1 MNKIALINTYC
12 DTEEKLDTLRE
23 MINEFK
29 SLNVDI
35 FVYSPL
41 KLPEDIENICKFLF
55 YTDENPILR
64 YPVRGQNFWWRYRA
78 NNFRYVK
85 LERMTADYGWAS
97 LYQFKKLA
105 NFALTYEYDI
115 FYLVIYDVKIDDYI
129 KNVIKNNEV
138 NIIHS
143 RKSLV
148 DERDVFPHALHFT
161 PLDRET
167 LIKVEKYFDYDK
179 YINTPDK
186 AAEDIAILWEKELGL
201 AVSEKFIY
209 DKIKVSTD
217 LYNFSK
223 DVRYKLYA
231 NNDKGEFKFIFR
243 TTKDVNKIIVND
255 KVFEENIED
264 NFLHLTGYNV
274 KEIETFKVITK
285 DGEQDYTD
293 LIKQNDEIFKISYEK

>member
-12 DTEEKLDTLRE
+12 DSEEKLDTLRE

-148 DERDVFPHALHFT
+148 DERDVFPHSLHFT

>member
-12 DTEEKLDTLRE
+12 DSEEKLNTLRE

-85 LERMTADYGWAS
+85 LERMTSDYGWAS

-148 DERDVFPHALHFT
+148 DERDVFPHSLHFT

>member
-12 DTEEKLDTLRE
+12 DSEEKLDTLRE

-85 LERMTADYGWAS
+85 LERMTSDYGWAS

-148 DERDVFPHALHFT
+148 DERDVFPHSLHFT

-209 DKIKVSTD
+209 DKIKVSTN

>member
-12 DTEEKLDTLRE
+12 DSEEKLDTLRE

>member
-41 KLPEDIENICKFLF
+41 KLPEDIENICNFLF

-138 NIIHS
+138 SIIHS

>member
-12 DTEEKLDTLRE
+12 DSEEKLNTLRE

-223 DVRYKLYA
+223 DVR
-231 NNDKGEFKFIFR
+231 
-243 TTKDVNKIIVND
+243 
-255 KVFEENIED
+255 
-264 NFLHLTGYNV
+264 
-274 KEIETFKVITK
+274 
-285 DGEQDYTD
+285 
-293 LIKQNDEIFKISYEK
+293 

>member
-12 DTEEKLDTLRE
+12 DSEEKLDTLRE

-85 LERMTADYGWAS
+85 LERMTSDYGWAS

-148 DERDVFPHALHFT
+148 DERDVFPHSLHFT

>member
-12 DTEEKLDTLRE
+12 DSEEKLNTLRE

-148 DERDVFPHALHFT
+148 DERDVFPHSLHFT

>member
-12 DTEEKLDTLRE
+12 DSEEKLNTLRE

-85 LERMTADYGWAS
+85 LERMTSDYGWAS

>member
-85 LERMTADYGWAS
+85 LERMTSDYGWAS

-138 NIIHS
+138 I
-143 RKSLV
+143 
-148 DERDVFPHALHFT
+148 
-161 PLDRET
+161 
-167 LIKVEKYFDYDK
+167 
-179 YINTPDK
+179 
-186 AAEDIAILWEKELGL
+186 
-201 AVSEKFIY
+201 
-209 DKIKVSTD
+209 
-217 LYNFSK
+217 
-223 DVRYKLYA
+223 
-231 NNDKGEFKFIFR
+231 
-243 TTKDVNKIIVND
+243 
-255 KVFEENIED
+255 
-264 NFLHLTGYNV
+264 
-274 KEIETFKVITK
+274 
-285 DGEQDYTD
+285 
-293 LIKQNDEIFKISYEK
+293 

>member
-12 DTEEKLDTLRE
+12 NTEEKLDTLRE

-55 YTDENPILR
+55 YTDENPVLR

-85 LERMTADYGWAS
+85 LERMTSDYGWAS